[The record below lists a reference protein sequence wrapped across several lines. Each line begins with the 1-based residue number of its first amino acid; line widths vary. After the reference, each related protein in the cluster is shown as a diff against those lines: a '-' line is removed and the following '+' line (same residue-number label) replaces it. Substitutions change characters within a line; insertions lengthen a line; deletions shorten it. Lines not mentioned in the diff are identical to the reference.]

1 MCRMLRGVIKMRTK
15 ASGSDQAHMLLRRR
29 ILRLDLKPGTEL
41 DEVTLSHSLGVSRT
55 PIREALIRLSSEG
68 LVTLQRGRGARVT
81 PLDLTTFRSFFEGL
95 DILQRAVT
103 RLAAL
108 RRTPADLKTIKLHL
122 LAFEKGAKSFDS
134 EALNDAN
141 YEFHTAIGNAAR
153 SWYLANA
160 YSRILAEVQRV
171 SYLCFSDLNRED
183 CSLQKHL
190 AQTMQDHR
198 MMFEAIEKQ
207 DAEVAEKIAREHVW
221 LFRDRVTSVLMSS
234 ELVQGISV
242 VPTK

>member
-1 MCRMLRGVIKMRTK
+1 MRTK

-153 SWYLANA
+153 SKGQHDAHGLTRVFCLGNGLTLRGCERHQHED
-160 YSRILAEVQRV
+160 SQR
-171 SYLCFSDLNRED
+171 
-183 CSLQKHL
+183 KP
-190 AQTMQDHR
+190 ADHALR
-198 MMFEAIEKQ
+198 APT
-207 DAEVAEKIAREHVW
+207 R
-221 LFRDRVTSVLMSS
+221 SV
-234 ELVQGISV
+234 
-242 VPTK
+242 P

>member
-1 MCRMLRGVIKMRTK
+1 MRTK

-81 PLDLTTFRSFFEGL
+81 PLDLTAFRSFFEGL
-95 DILQRAVT
+95 DILQRAIT

-108 RRTPADLKTIKLHL
+108 RRTPADLKTIKVHL

-134 EALNDAN
+134 EVMNDAN

-171 SYLCFSDLNRED
+171 SYLCFSDINKDDR
-183 CSLQKHL
+183 SLQKHL
-190 AQTMQDHR
+190 AETMRDHR
-198 MMFEAIEKQ
+198 LMFEAIEKQ
-207 DAEVAEKIAREHVW
+207 DPDAAEIIAREHVW
-221 LFRDRVTSVLMSS
+221 LFKDRVTKVLMSS
-234 ELVQGISV
+234 ELVQEISV

>member
-1 MCRMLRGVIKMRTK
+1 
-15 ASGSDQAHMLLRRR
+15 
-29 ILRLDLKPGTEL
+29 
-41 DEVTLSHSLGVSRT
+41 
-55 PIREALIRLSSEG
+55 
-68 LVTLQRGRGARVT
+68 
-81 PLDLTTFRSFFEGL
+81 
-95 DILQRAVT
+95 
-103 RLAAL
+103 
-108 RRTPADLKTIKLHL
+108 
-122 LAFEKGAKSFDS
+122 
-134 EALNDAN
+134 
-141 YEFHTAIGNAAR
+141 
-153 SWYLANA
+153 
-160 YSRILAEVQRV
+160 V

-207 DAEVAEKIAREHVW
+207 DADMAEKIAREHVW